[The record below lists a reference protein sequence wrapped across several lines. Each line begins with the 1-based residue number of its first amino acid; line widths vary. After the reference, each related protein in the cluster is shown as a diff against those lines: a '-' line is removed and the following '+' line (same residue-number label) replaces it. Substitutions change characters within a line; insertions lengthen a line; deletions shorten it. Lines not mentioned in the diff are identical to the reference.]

1 MINNIRSIVGEPSQP
16 TLPARIYWYRLLS
29 PQRIAN
35 TIACPPLNH
44 PISVFC
50 IPKDVCIIYPWKSA
64 IKFHRCR
71 LDSMWV
77 ERRRCQLCGAASRI
91 LELYITHPIPYT
103 LLSIQENMRQGGI
116 SSTIECVPHYKGSS
130 SSGYFTILLVPVPA
144 PASLIALHYA
154 IIVAHPRHSPT
165 IVL

>member
-1 MINNIRSIVGEPSQP
+1 MSQP
-16 TLPARIYWYRLLS
+16 NPLYPLEFIGIVFYPPTNCQHHCLPTAQPSNFRVLHTQGCMYHIPMEICYKIPSMQTRFHVGGTSSLS
-29 PQRIAN
+29 VVW
-35 TIACPPLNH
+35 
-44 PISVFC
+44 S
-50 IPKDVCIIYPWKSA
+50 S
-64 IKFHRCR
+64 
-71 LDSMWV
+71 
-77 ERRRCQLCGAASRI
+77 I

-130 SSGYFTILLVPVPA
+130 SSGYFTVLLVPVSVPA